1 MRNVE
6 NPSPGKTTCMHKGIV
21 HKIFNISFG
30 VLQKMLKY
38 KGGFKCKLCGDQFHG
53 KKAFFLVADMPAGKI
68 CFCLFVLG

>member
-38 KGGFKCKLCGDQFHG
+38 KGGFKCNFVVTSSMGRKL
-53 KKAFFLVADMPAGKI
+53 FFWWPT
-68 CFCLFVLG
+68 